1 MKKVRFLAL
10 AAVAALLL
18 IFPAIVMG
26 QVPVPDHQ
34 TKLMVMLDGEKVPD
48 DTDVTAMIDGEDVA
62 MGMTMDGVAFLKI
75 PGTGATTGKEITFM
89 VGDMM
94 AAETDTWE
102 QGGHRDKNFEIALST
117 GPPTATPRPTSTP
130 DIRGPKGAKG
140 NMGEAGAAGAKGA
153 TGSKGSAGAK
163 GADGAAG
170 AAGAAGP
177 AGPKGSTGAAGTAGS
192 DGAAGAAGADGA
204 AGEEGT
210 KGDRGSA
217 GIAGGGGGLG
227 VIALILAIVALVG
240 VAGVF
245 FVSRSS

>member
-10 AAVAALLL
+10 AVVAALLL

-26 QVPVPDHQ
+26 QPVPDH
-34 TKLMVMLDGEKVPD
+34 LSRVMVMIDGEKVPD
-48 DTDVTAMIDGEDVA
+48 DTDITAMIDGEDVA
-62 MGMTMDGVAFLKI
+62 MAMTMDGVAFLKI

-94 AAETDTWE
+94 ADETDTWE
-102 QGGHRDKNFEIALST
+102 QGGHLDKGFEISLSS

-130 DIRGPKGAKG
+130 DLRGKKGDKG
-140 NMGEAGAAGAKGA
+140 DPGDAGAKGA

-204 AGEEGT
+204 AGDAGT

-240 VAGVF
+240 VGGVF

>member
-10 AAVAALLL
+10 AVVAALLL

-26 QVPVPDHQ
+26 QPLQDHQ
-34 TKLMVMLDGEKVPD
+34 TRLMVNVDGNPAAD
-48 DTDVTAMIDGEDVA
+48 DTKVTAMIDGEDA
-62 MGMTMDGVAFLKI
+62 GSAMTMNGIAFLSV
-75 PGTGATTGKEITFM
+75 PGTGSTVGMEISFM
-89 VGDMM
+89 VGDLM
-94 AAETDTWE
+94 AMETDTWE
-102 QGGHRDKNFEIALST
+102 RGGHQDKNFELNAST

-130 DIRGPKGAKG
+130 DIRGPKGKDG
-140 NMGEAGAAGAKGA
+140 KDGEAGAAGAKGA

-170 AAGAAGP
+170 AAGPKGDTGA
-177 AGPKGSTGAAGTAGS
+177 KGSTGAAGNAGS

-204 AGEEGT
+204 AGEAGT

-227 VIALILAIVALVG
+227 IIALILAIVALLG

>member
-10 AAVAALLL
+10 AVVAALLL

-26 QVPVPDHQ
+26 QPVPDH
-34 TKLMVMLDGEKVPD
+34 LSRVMVMIDGEKVPD
-48 DTDVTAMIDGEDVA
+48 DTDITAMIDGEDVA
-62 MGMTMDGVAFLKI
+62 MAMTMDGVALLRI
-75 PGTGATTGKEITFM
+75 PGTGATTGMEITFM

-102 QGGHRDKNFEIALST
+102 QGGHVDKGFEISLSS

-130 DIRGPKGAKG
+130 DIRGPKGKDG
-140 NMGEAGAAGAKGA
+140 KDGEDGAAGAKGA

-170 AAGAAGP
+170 AAGPKGDTGA
-177 AGPKGSTGAAGTAGS
+177 KGSTGAAGTSGS

-204 AGEEGT
+204 AGEAGT

-217 GIAGGGGGLG
+217 GAAGGGGGLG
-227 VIALILAIVALVG
+227 IIALILAIVALLG

>member
-10 AAVAALLL
+10 AVVAALLL

-26 QVPVPDHQ
+26 QPLQDHQ
-34 TKLMVMLDGEKVPD
+34 SRLMVMVDGEKAPD
-48 DTDVTAMIDGEDVA
+48 DTKVTAMIDGEDA
-62 MGMTMDGVAFLKI
+62 GSAMTMDGIAFLKV
-75 PGTGATTGKEITFM
+75 PGTSSTVGMEISFM
-89 VGDMM
+89 VGDLM

-102 QGGHRDKNFEIALST
+102 RGGHQDKNLELNASS
-117 GPPTATPRPTSTP
+117 GPPTRVPTSTP
-130 DIRGPKGAKG
+130 KPTLPRGPKGEKG
-140 NMGEAGAAGAKGA
+140 DPGDAGAKGA
-153 TGSKGSAGAK
+153 TGAKGSAGAK

-170 AAGAAGP
+170 AAGPAGP

-204 AGEEGT
+204 AGDAGT

>member
-10 AAVAALLL
+10 AVVAALLL
-18 IFPAIVMG
+18 MFPAIVMG
-26 QVPVPDHQ
+26 QPVPDH
-34 TKLMVMLDGEKVPD
+34 LSRVMVMLDGEKVPD

-62 MGMTMDGVAFLKI
+62 MAMTMDGVALFRI
-75 PGTGATTGKEITFM
+75 PGTGATTGMEITFM

-94 AAETDTWE
+94 ADETDTWE
-102 QGGHRDKNFEIALST
+102 QGGHVEKEFSISLSS

-163 GADGAAG
+163 GDDG

-204 AGEEGT
+204 AGDEGT

>member
-10 AAVAALLL
+10 AVVAALLL
-18 IFPAIVMG
+18 VFPAIVMG

-62 MGMTMDGVAFLKI
+62 MAMTMDGVAFLKI

-94 AAETDTWE
+94 AAEVDTWE
-102 QGGHRDKNFEIALST
+102 QGGHRDKNFDISLSS
-117 GPPTATPRPTSTP
+117 GPPTAIPTSTP
-130 DIRGPKGAKG
+130 KPTLPKGDPGEKG
-140 NMGEAGAAGAKGA
+140 DTGDKGAAGAKGDRGL
-153 TGSKGSAGAK
+153 TGSTGAK

-170 AAGAAGP
+170 AGGDKGA
-177 AGPKGSTGAAGTAGS
+177 KGDTGAAGNA
-192 DGAAGAAGADGA
+192 GAAGAAGADGEAGTDGA
-204 AGEEGT
+204 AGV

-217 GIAGGGGGLG
+217 GLAGGGGGLG

-240 VAGVF
+240 VGGVF

>member
-10 AAVAALLL
+10 AVVAALLL

-26 QVPVPDHQ
+26 QPLQDHQ
-34 TKLMVMLDGEKVPD
+34 SRLMVNVDGNPAPD
-48 DTDVTAMIDGEDVA
+48 DTKVTAMIDGEDA
-62 MGMTMDGVAFLKI
+62 GSAMTMNGIAFLSV
-75 PGTGATTGKEITFM
+75 PGTGSTVGMEISFM
-89 VGDMM
+89 VGDLM
-94 AAETDTWE
+94 AMETDTWE
-102 QGGHRDKNFEIALST
+102 RGGHQDKNFELNAST

-130 DIRGPKGAKG
+130 DLRGKKGDPG
-140 NMGEAGAAGAKGA
+140 DAGPAGAKGA

-170 AAGAAGP
+170 AAGPKGDTGA
-177 AGPKGSTGAAGTAGS
+177 KGSTGAAGNAGS

-204 AGEEGT
+204 AGEAGT

-227 VIALILAIVALVG
+227 IIALILAIVALLG

>member
-26 QVPVPDHQ
+26 QPLQDHQ
-34 TKLMVMLDGEKVPD
+34 SRLMVNVDGDPAPD
-48 DTDVTAMIDGEDVA
+48 DTKVTAMIGDADVGSA
-62 MGMTMDGVAFLKI
+62 MTMDGIAFLKV
-75 PGTGATTGKEITFM
+75 PGTSATVGMEISFM
-89 VGDMM
+89 VGDLM

-102 QGGHRDKNFEIALST
+102 RGGHQDKNFELNANT
-117 GPPTATPRPTSTP
+117 GPPIATPRPTSTP

-163 GADGAAG
+163 GDDGAAG
-170 AAGAAGP
+170 AAGPAGP

-204 AGEEGT
+204 AGDAGT

>member
-10 AAVAALLL
+10 AVVAALLL

-26 QVPVPDHQ
+26 QPVPDH
-34 TKLMVMLDGEKVPD
+34 LSRVMVMIDGDKVPD

-62 MGMTMDGVAFLKI
+62 MAMTMDGVALLRI
-75 PGTGATTGKEITFM
+75 PGTGATTGMEITFM

-102 QGGHRDKNFEIALST
+102 QGGHVDKGFELNVST

-130 DIRGPKGAKG
+130 DLRGRKGDPGEVGPAGPKGA
-140 NMGEAGAAGAKGA
+140 
-153 TGSKGSAGAK
+153 TGGKGSAGAK
-163 GADGAAG
+163 GGDGAAG

-204 AGEEGT
+204 AGDAGT

-240 VAGVF
+240 VGGVF

>member
-26 QVPVPDHQ
+26 QPLQDHQ
-34 TKLMVMLDGEKVPD
+34 SRLMVMVDGEKAPD
-48 DTDVTAMIDGEDVA
+48 DTKVTAMIGDADVGSA
-62 MGMTMDGVAFLKI
+62 MTMDGIAFLKI
-75 PGTGATTGKEITFM
+75 PGTSSTVGMEISFM
-89 VGDMM
+89 VGDLM

-102 QGGHRDKNFEIALST
+102 RGGHQDKNLDISAST

-130 DIRGPKGAKG
+130 DLRGRKGDP
-140 NMGEAGAAGAKGA
+140 GEVGPAGAKGA

-204 AGEEGT
+204 AGDEGT